1 MREFWSEIWLSM
13 RANKLRTALTG
24 FAIVWGIL
32 MVILLLS
39 VSNGF
44 HNGVM
49 QNFNYMNANTISI
62 YPGWVSKP
70 YKGMPSDRK
79 ITFNPDD
86 INKIRKGIGTLVNVV
101 AFSPVYNVQN
111 AAISYKSI
119 YATPSIIG
127 VCPDFFKLRDMRMEK
142 GRFIN
147 ASDMES
153 CGKVIVIN
161 ENTADL
167 LFGDDEPLG
176 KFVTVS
182 ALLFKVV
189 GVYSEK
195 GGSQNSP
202 AYIPFETSQIIFNSS
217 RQITDLSFMVEGMDD
232 LESIDVLK
240 TEIRELVAGIKIFD
254 PADEQ
259 SLWIQDRRE
268 MVGAFNIL
276 FSIINVFMWIVG
288 LASLLAGVVGVSN
301 IMIVTVSERTREFG
315 IRKALG
321 APPSSILLSVLG
333 ESLAVTL
340 LFGFIGMTIGI
351 AISEA
356 AAYYLSQNP
365 EIVKN
370 MIYNPTIGLDTAFS
384 ALFVLVVSGLLA
396 GYVPARKAV
405 KVKPIEAINAK

>member
-1 MREFWSEIWLSM
+1 M

-86 INKIRKGIGTLVNVV
+86 INKIRKGIGSLVNVV

-111 AAISYKSI
+111 AAISYKAI

-127 VCPDFFKLRDMRMEK
+127 VCPDFIELRYMQMEN

-147 ASDMES
+147 AFDMES
-153 CGKVIVIN
+153 CDKVIVIN

-167 LFGDDEPLG
+167 LFGEDEPLG
-176 KFVTVS
+176 KYVTVS
-182 ALLFKVV
+182 SLLFKVV

-232 LESIDVLK
+232 FESINNLK
-240 TEIRELVAGIKIFD
+240 TAIRELVAGIKIFD

-259 SLWIQDRRE
+259 ALWIQDRRE

-276 FSIINVFMWIVG
+276 FSVINVFMWIVG

-301 IMIVTVSERTREFG
+301 IMIVTVFG
-315 IRKALG
+315 GITCSNLVVRFYRYDNRHCYLG
-321 APPSSILLSVLG
+321 GRRILLVTKSRDSQEHDLQSYNRIGYGFLG
-333 ESLAVTL
+333 TVC
-340 LFGFIGMTIGI
+340 IGDIR
-351 AISEA
+351 
-356 AAYYLSQNP
+356 
-365 EIVKN
+365 
-370 MIYNPTIGLDTAFS
+370 
-384 ALFVLVVSGLLA
+384 FVGRVCTCPKGCKS
-396 GYVPARKAV
+396 
-405 KVKPIEAINAK
+405 

>member
-32 MVILLLS
+32 MVILLIA

-44 HNGVM
+44 NNGVM

-86 INKIRKGIGTLVNVV
+86 INKIRKGLGSLVKVV
-101 AFSPVYNVQN
+101 AFSPIYNKYD
-111 AAISYKSI
+111 ATLSYGSI
-119 YATPSIIG
+119 YATPTLIG
-127 VCPDFFKLRDMRMEK
+127 VYPDFFKLRYMRMEK

-153 CGKVIVIN
+153 CDKVIVIN

-167 LFGDDEPLG
+167 LFGEDEPLG
-176 KFVTVS
+176 KYVTVS
-182 ALLFKVV
+182 SLLFKVV

-195 GGSQNSP
+195 GGSQNPP

-232 LESIDVLK
+232 SESIDALK
-240 TEIRELVAGIKIFD
+240 TAIRELVAGIKIFD

-259 SLWIQDRRE
+259 AIWIEDRRE
-268 MVGAFNIL
+268 TVDNVNTM

-321 APPSSILLSVLG
+321 APPSTILYSVLG

-340 LFGFIGMTIGI
+340 LFGFIGMAIGI
-351 AISEA
+351 AISEL

-365 EIVKN
+365 EVVKN
-370 MIYNPTIGLDTAFS
+370 IIINPTIGLDTAFS

>member
-86 INKIRKGIGTLVNVV
+86 INKIRKGLGSLVKVV
-101 AFSPVYNVQN
+101 AFSPIYNKYD
-111 AAISYKSI
+111 ATLSYGSI
-119 YATPSIIG
+119 YATPTLIG
-127 VCPDFFKLRDMRMEK
+127 VYPDFFKLRYMRMEK

-147 ASDMES
+147 AFDMES
-153 CGKVIVIN
+153 CDKVIVIN

-167 LFGDDEPLG
+167 LFGKDEPLG
-176 KFVTVS
+176 KYVTVS
-182 ALLFKVV
+182 SLLFKVV

-232 LESIDVLK
+232 FESINNLK
-240 TEIRELVAGIKIFD
+240 TAIRELVAGIKIFD

-259 SLWIQDRRE
+259 ALWIQDRRE

-276 FSIINVFMWIVG
+276 FSVINVFMWIVG

-321 APPSSILLSVLG
+321 APPSTILSSVLG

-370 MIYNPTIGLDTAFS
+370 MIYNPTIGLDTAFP
-384 ALFVLVVSGLLA
+384 ALFVLVISGLLA

>member
-1 MREFWSEIWLSM
+1 M

-86 INKIRKGIGTLVNVV
+86 INKIRKGLGSLVKVV
-101 AFSPVYNVQN
+101 AFSPIYNKYD
-111 AAISYKSI
+111 ATLSYGSI
-119 YATPSIIG
+119 YATPTLIG
-127 VCPDFFKLRDMRMEK
+127 VCPDFIELRYMQMEN

-147 ASDMES
+147 AFDMES
-153 CGKVIVIN
+153 CDKVIVIN

-167 LFGDDEPLG
+167 LFGEDEPLG
-176 KFVTVS
+176 KYVTVS
-182 ALLFKVV
+182 SLLFKVV

-195 GGSQNSP
+195 GGSQNPP

-232 LESIDVLK
+232 PESIDALK
-240 TEIRELVAGIKIFD
+240 TAIRELVAGIKIFD

-259 SLWIQDRRE
+259 AMWIEDRRE

-276 FSIINVFMWIVG
+276 FSVINVFMWIVG

-321 APPSSILLSVLG
+321 APPSTILSSVLG

-384 ALFVLVVSGLLA
+384 ALFVLVISGLLA

>member
-1 MREFWSEIWLSM
+1 
-13 RANKLRTALTG
+13 
-24 FAIVWGIL
+24 
-32 MVILLLS
+32 
-39 VSNGF
+39 
-44 HNGVM
+44 
-49 QNFNYMNANTISI
+49 
-62 YPGWVSKP
+62 
-70 YKGMPSDRK
+70 
-79 ITFNPDD
+79 
-86 INKIRKGIGTLVNVV
+86 
-101 AFSPVYNVQN
+101 
-111 AAISYKSI
+111 
-119 YATPSIIG
+119 
-127 VCPDFFKLRDMRMEK
+127 
-142 GRFIN
+142 
-147 ASDMES
+147 
-153 CGKVIVIN
+153 
-161 ENTADL
+161 
-167 LFGDDEPLG
+167 
-176 KFVTVS
+176 
-182 ALLFKVV
+182 
-189 GVYSEK
+189 
-195 GGSQNSP
+195 
-202 AYIPFETSQIIFNSS
+202 
-217 RQITDLSFMVEGMDD
+217 MVEGMDD
-232 LESIDVLK
+232 FESINNLK
-240 TEIRELVAGIKIFD
+240 TAIRELVAGIKIFD

-259 SLWIQDRRE
+259 ALWIQDRRE

-276 FSIINVFMWIVG
+276 FSVINVFMWIVG

-384 ALFVLVVSGLLA
+384 ALFVLVISGLLA